1 MYTNMGIETP
11 KSERKLIKGNSRK
24 IYYAIK
30 KINPELGTK
39 LIQAMD
45 KWQRMASLEDKR
57 IQNINFIMDDVHTS
71 SNNIY
76 ENLVDKDFD
85 SLKSEVQ
92 SLIKQLKLI
101 LESVQDE
108 L

>member
-1 MYTNMGIETP
+1 M
-11 KSERKLIKGNSRK
+11 K
-24 IYYAIK
+24 
-30 KINPELGTK
+30 
-39 LIQAMD
+39 
-45 KWQRMASLEDKR
+45 SLEDKR
-57 IQNINFIMDDVHTS
+57 IQNINFIMDDVHAS

-76 ENLVDKDFD
+76 ESLVDKDFD
-85 SLKSEVQ
+85 SLKVEVQ

>member
-1 MYTNMGIETP
+1 M
-11 KSERKLIKGNSRK
+11 K
-24 IYYAIK
+24 
-30 KINPELGTK
+30 
-39 LIQAMD
+39 
-45 KWQRMASLEDKR
+45 SLEDKR
-57 IQNINFIMDDVHTS
+57 IQNINFIMDDVHAS

-76 ENLVDKDFD
+76 ESLVDKDFD
-85 SLKSEVQ
+85 SLKAEVQ

>member
-1 MYTNMGIETP
+1 M
-11 KSERKLIKGNSRK
+11 
-24 IYYAIK
+24 
-30 KINPELGTK
+30 
-39 LIQAMD
+39 
-45 KWQRMASLEDKR
+45 SLENKR
-57 IQNINFIMDDVHTS
+57 IQNINYIMDDIHNS

-92 SLIKQLKLI
+92 TLIKQLKLI

>member
-1 MYTNMGIETP
+1 M
-11 KSERKLIKGNSRK
+11 K
-24 IYYAIK
+24 
-30 KINPELGTK
+30 
-39 LIQAMD
+39 
-45 KWQRMASLEDKR
+45 SLEDKR
-57 IQNINFIMDDVHTS
+57 IQNINFIMDEVHTA

-85 SLKSEVQ
+85 SLKIEVQ

>member
-1 MYTNMGIETP
+1 M
-11 KSERKLIKGNSRK
+11 K
-24 IYYAIK
+24 
-30 KINPELGTK
+30 
-39 LIQAMD
+39 
-45 KWQRMASLEDKR
+45 SLEDKR

-85 SLKSEVQ
+85 SLKIEVQ

>member
-1 MYTNMGIETP
+1 M
-11 KSERKLIKGNSRK
+11 K
-24 IYYAIK
+24 
-30 KINPELGTK
+30 
-39 LIQAMD
+39 
-45 KWQRMASLEDKR
+45 SLEDKR

-76 ENLVDKDFD
+76 ENLVDKDLD
-85 SLKSEVQ
+85 SLKAEVQ

>member
-1 MYTNMGIETP
+1 
-11 KSERKLIKGNSRK
+11 
-24 IYYAIK
+24 
-30 KINPELGTK
+30 
-39 LIQAMD
+39 
-45 KWQRMASLEDKR
+45 MASLEDKQ

-85 SLKSEVQ
+85 SLKIEVQ

>member
-1 MYTNMGIETP
+1 
-11 KSERKLIKGNSRK
+11 
-24 IYYAIK
+24 
-30 KINPELGTK
+30 
-39 LIQAMD
+39 
-45 KWQRMASLEDKR
+45 MASLEDKR

-85 SLKSEVQ
+85 SLKIEVQ

>member
-1 MYTNMGIETP
+1 
-11 KSERKLIKGNSRK
+11 
-24 IYYAIK
+24 
-30 KINPELGTK
+30 
-39 LIQAMD
+39 
-45 KWQRMASLEDKR
+45 MASLEDKR

-71 SNNIY
+71 SNNIS

>member
-1 MYTNMGIETP
+1 M
-11 KSERKLIKGNSRK
+11 K
-24 IYYAIK
+24 
-30 KINPELGTK
+30 
-39 LIQAMD
+39 
-45 KWQRMASLEDKR
+45 SLEDKR
-57 IQNINFIMDDVHTS
+57 IQNINFIMDEVHTT

-85 SLKSEVQ
+85 SLKIEVQ

>member
-1 MYTNMGIETP
+1 
-11 KSERKLIKGNSRK
+11 
-24 IYYAIK
+24 
-30 KINPELGTK
+30 
-39 LIQAMD
+39 
-45 KWQRMASLEDKR
+45 MASLEDKR

>member
-1 MYTNMGIETP
+1 M
-11 KSERKLIKGNSRK
+11 K
-24 IYYAIK
+24 
-30 KINPELGTK
+30 
-39 LIQAMD
+39 
-45 KWQRMASLEDKR
+45 SLEDKR
-57 IQNINFIMDDVHTS
+57 IQNINFIMDDVHAS

-76 ENLVDKDFD
+76 ESLVDKDFD
-85 SLKSEVQ
+85 SLKTEVQ

>member
-1 MYTNMGIETP
+1 M
-11 KSERKLIKGNSRK
+11 K
-24 IYYAIK
+24 
-30 KINPELGTK
+30 
-39 LIQAMD
+39 
-45 KWQRMASLEDKR
+45 SLEDKR
-57 IQNINFIMDDVHTS
+57 IQNINFIMDDVHAS

-76 ENLVDKDFD
+76 ENIVNKDFE
-85 SLKSEVQ
+85 SLKAEVQ